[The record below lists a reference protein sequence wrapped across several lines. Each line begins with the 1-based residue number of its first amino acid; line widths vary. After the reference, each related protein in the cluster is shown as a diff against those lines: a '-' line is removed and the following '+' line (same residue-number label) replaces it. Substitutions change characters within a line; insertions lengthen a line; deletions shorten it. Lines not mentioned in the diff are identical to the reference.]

1 VTISSETRRSAPF
14 PAFAAWS
21 FLNPPY
27 GAAAHC
33 PEVRDVACTAD
44 AASYRLLMGESRAG
58 AVPGPCL
65 SDHLKKFKAQSVV
78 TVGLGMRNQI
88 KTLTVLAG
96 CGLHLLVSV
105 EIEIAE
111 LELQNLDT
119 VR

>member
-1 VTISSETRRSAPF
+1 VKCCGPLLSRHSRPGKN
-14 PAFAAWS
+14 
-21 FLNPPY
+21 FLNPPDD
-27 GAAAHC
+27 AAAHC
-33 PEVRDVACTAD
+33 RHTRDTPGQAELAPG
-44 AASYRLLMGESRAG
+44 RWFKGETRAG

-65 SDHLKKFKAQSVV
+65 SDHLKKFKVQSVV

-111 LELQNLDT
+111 LNC
-119 VR
+119 